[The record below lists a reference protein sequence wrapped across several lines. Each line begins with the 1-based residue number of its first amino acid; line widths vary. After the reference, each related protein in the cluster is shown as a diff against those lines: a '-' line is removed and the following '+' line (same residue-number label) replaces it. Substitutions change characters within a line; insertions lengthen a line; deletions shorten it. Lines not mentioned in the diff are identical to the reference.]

1 MANIDDFLKAVGLI
15 VLGKILLIIVTLNST
30 IIDTK
35 LDKIGYGVI
44 TQIKQS
50 IEGTL
55 FLILKNL
62 L

>member
-55 FLILKNL
+55 FLIF
-62 L
+62 